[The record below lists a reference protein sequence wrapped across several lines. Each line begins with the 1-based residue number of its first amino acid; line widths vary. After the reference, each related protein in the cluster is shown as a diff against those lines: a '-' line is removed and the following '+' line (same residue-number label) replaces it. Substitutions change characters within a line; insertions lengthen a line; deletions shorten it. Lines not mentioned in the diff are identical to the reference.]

1 MKEMLFQFFQ
11 TIALLGFFTCQV
23 NASQAW
29 IDHNLNGLEHYFQGD
44 FSVSEREFRTALQ
57 LLELEFE
64 DDSHVERLLAQIR
77 LAVVSKRAGGTMDMS
92 FLEQAR
98 PFKSEYVKLIDPLV
112 SLSGL
117 LEGKEKSQ
125 LRQFLLGQIFN
136 HLTLEFYQNYPL
148 YGLQYEALVLEE
160 AQSLPQESQKF
171 WIEELEER
179 GEPYG
184 SFVSLKDSISVK
196 SAVPLL
202 ESSQDRLERLVALVR
217 ERADRSL
224 SLAWLAAYSG
234 ILIPVID
241 ELLDYLERNS
251 NQSVTGISNQSQAWL
266 SLLSQE
272 LQSLGIEVNSKWYGP
287 QSSLQFQ
294 KCKEELSSLGRSLS
308 FYEVERGALPALDFN
323 EDANKAMAF
332 FRTLQEQGYY
342 QGFHRSLVR
351 MCFWDLKVEMG
362 KLSTSYHS
370 QSLVPPQK

>member
-1 MKEMLFQFFQ
+1 MLYQFFNA
-11 TIALLGFFTCQV
+11 IALFGLFTFQV
-23 NASQAW
+23 FASQAW
-29 IDHNLNGLEHYFQGD
+29 IDHNLNGLEYYFQGD
-44 FSVSEREFRTALQ
+44 FSSSEKELRSASQ

-64 DDSHVERLLAQIR
+64 EDSHVERLLVQIR
-77 LAVVSKRAGGTMDMS
+77 LAIVSKRAGGLVDLS
-92 FLEQAR
+92 FLER
-98 PFKSEYVKLIDPLV
+98 SRLFRSEYVKLIDPLV
-112 SLSGL
+112 SLFGL
-117 LEGKEKSQ
+117 LEGKARAEF
-125 LRQFLLGQIFN
+125 RQFLLGQVFN

-184 SFVSLKDSISVK
+184 SYLSLKDSMSVK
-196 SAVPLL
+196 SAIPLL
-202 ESSQDRLERLVALVR
+202 QDSQDRLERLVALVR

-224 SLAWLAAYSG
+224 SLAWLASYSG

-251 NQSVTGISNQSQAWL
+251 NQSVTGISNRSQAWL

-287 QSSLQFQ
+287 QNTAQLE
-294 KCKEELSSLGRSLS
+294 KCKKELSSLGRSLS
-308 FYEVERGALPALDFN
+308 FYEVERGALPALNFN
-323 EDANKAMAF
+323 EDPNKAMAF
-332 FRTLQEQGYY
+332 FRNLQEQGYY

-362 KLSTSYHS
+362 KLSTSYHT

>member
-1 MKEMLFQFFQ
+1 MLYQFFKA
-11 TIALLGFFTCQV
+11 IALFGLFTFQV
-23 NASQAW
+23 YASQAW
-29 IDHNLNGLEHYFQGD
+29 IDHNLNGLEFYFQGN
-44 FSVSEREFRTALQ
+44 FSSSEKELRSASQ

-64 DDSHVERLLAQIR
+64 EDSHVERLLVQIR
-77 LAVVSKRAGGTMDMS
+77 LAVVSKRAGGEVDLS
-92 FLEQAR
+92 FLERAR

-112 SLSGL
+112 SLYGL
-117 LEGKEKSQ
+117 LEGKEKSK

-148 YGLQYEALVLEE
+148 HGLQYQALVLEE

-184 SFVSLKDSISVK
+184 SYLSLKDSMTVK
-196 SAVPLL
+196 SAIPLL
-202 ESSQDRLERLVALVR
+202 KSSQDRLERLVALVR

-224 SLAWLAAYSG
+224 SLAWLAGYSG

-287 QSSLQFQ
+287 QNTAQLE
-294 KCKEELSSLGRSLS
+294 KCKKELSSLGRSLS
-308 FYEVERGALPALDFN
+308 FYEVERGALPALNFN
-323 EDANKAMAF
+323 EDSNKAMAF

-362 KLSTSYHS
+362 KLSTSYRT